1 MGFAKLKLNLS
12 HSHWIVIAI
21 YSQSID
27 CRRFRGLNHV
37 YHNTG
42 TGIQTKFSQTSARFG
57 NSFLSFLRIDNRRC
71 YFFFAQV
78 IDIKIRY
85 SYSSLFPSD
94 NGIDNDTAYPFISI
108 EQTIRVENA

>member
-1 MGFAKLKLNLS
+1 MCITTLEPAHKRSSLKPQLDS
-12 HSHWIVIAI
+12 
-21 YSQSID
+21 
-27 CRRFRGLNHV
+27 
-37 YHNTG
+37 
-42 TGIQTKFSQTSARFG
+42 GI
-57 NSFLSFLRIDNRRC
+57 LSFLFFALTTVVAS
-71 YFFFAQV
+71 FFFAQV